1 MASSSLVHRKA
12 VDGMT
17 EKEFLQQVFIAY
29 QEADS
34 KLEQIAR
41 LQSLAQRTTTVIHST
56 PTGNGAALSSRVEQ
70 AVVAIDGQSECLAE
84 EINHL
89 LEVRRKVSQAI
100 AKVPEPNERRVL
112 EYRYL
117 AFLSWK
123 EISHAMKI
131 GLRYVFKL
139 HERALKNF
147 SAVH

>member
-1 MASSSLVHRKA
+1 
-12 VDGMT
+12 MT
-17 EKEFLQQVFIAY
+17 AKEFLKQVFVAY

-41 LQSLAQRTTTVIHST
+41 LQALATRTTTVIRST
-56 PTGNGAALSSRVEQ
+56 PCGNGTSLTSRVEQ
-70 AVVAIDGQSECLAE
+70 AIVAIDGQSDKLAAE
-84 EINHL
+84 LKHFMQVRD
-89 LEVRRKVSQAI
+89 EVADAI
-100 AKVPEPNERRVL
+100 AKVPDDGERRIL

-131 GLRYVFKL
+131 SIRYAYML

-147 SAVH
+147 SEQFTLFH

>member
-1 MASSSLVHRKA
+1 
-12 VDGMT
+12 MT

-41 LQSLAQRTTTVIHST
+41 LQSLAQRTTTVIHDT
-56 PTGNGAALSSRVEQ
+56 PTGNRAALNSRVEQ
-70 AVVAIDGQSECLAE
+70 AVADIEGQSNYLAD

-89 LEVRRKVSQAI
+89 LAVRRKVSQAI
-100 AKVPEPNERRVL
+100 ANVADTSERRVL

>member
-1 MASSSLVHRKA
+1 
-12 VDGMT
+12 MT

-41 LQSLAQRTTTVIHST
+41 LQSLATRTTTVIHST
-56 PTGNGAALSSRVEQ
+56 PCGSGTTLSSRVEQ
-70 AVVAIDGQSECLAE
+70 AILAVEGQSEKLADE
-84 EINHL
+84 L
-89 LEVRRKVSQAI
+89 KRFMKVRDEVADAI
-100 AKVPEPNERRVL
+100 AKVPDDSERRIL

-123 EISHAMKI
+123 EISHSMKI
-131 GLRYVFKL
+131 TIRYAYML

-147 SAVH
+147 SEQFTLFH